1 MRKDIKTTE
10 AIFPMPVLLVATYDE
25 DGTVDVMNAAWGTM
39 LSRDIVVLNLTETHK
54 TVKNI
59 KAKKAFTVSIADAAH
74 VTEADYFGV
83 VSGNDIKD
91 KFEKSGLI
99 AVKSENVDAP
109 IISEFPICMECEFI
123 EYQNDK
129 YGCGVIAK
137 VVNVTAD
144 ESVMKDG
151 KIDIELVNAIAFDP
165 YTHGYYKVT
174 KRVGNAFK
182 DGLNIR

>member
-25 DGTVDVMNAAWGTM
+25 DGIVDVMNAAWGTM

-59 KAKKAFTVSIADAAH
+59 KAKKAFTVSIADEAH

-91 KFEKSGLI
+91 KFEKSGLT

-174 KRVGNAFK
+174 ERVGNAFK